1 MLVYN
6 KLQCVFTV
14 YFNCFVQRVCKHS
27 FSCEK
32 ASQKK
37 DVFSQPLSPAFLNL
51 LICPLSPPLPSA
63 HRPFLPSSS
72 QKRVNFL
79 REPQAWPVSL
89 SYLSLCLFHASH
101 PPILILQSR
110 LQQNCRKGK
119 GSQGEEGNKPKK
131 KSQKSGNVLTDDV
144 IVGFSQ

>member
-51 LICPLSPPLPSA
+51 LICPLSPPPPFRPSTLLTFVVA
-63 HRPFLPSSS
+63 EEGKRLARTLGLASFSFLS
-72 QKRVNFL
+72 F
-79 REPQAWPVSL
+79 SL
-89 SYLSLCLFHASH
+89 SFPRFPPSYSH
-101 PPILILQSR
+101 FAIA
-110 LQQNCRKGK
+110 
-119 GSQGEEGNKPKK
+119 
-131 KSQKSGNVLTDDV
+131 LT
-144 IVGFSQ
+144 IEL